1 MEVQGIA
8 VGKRTPPSSKL
19 WQDVKRGFPLYIM
32 ITPGLLFFILFKYL
46 PMGGIIIAFKQYDP
60 FVGFMDSPWV
70 GFDHFVKLFTE
81 PDFFVLLRNTMLV
94 SLFNLI
100 FFFPAPVVL
109 ALLLHEVKVRW
120 FRKTMQTIVYMP
132 HFFSWVVVVGIT
144 VLLFA
149 TQSGGINNLLASIGL
164 ERIELLTNPDYFRS
178 VYVFQNIWKEAG
190 WNAIIFLAALAAVDP
205 TLYEAATVDGA
216 GRWRQ
221 MWSINLPALK
231 STIIILFIL
240 RLGSVLEVGFEHIYL
255 MQNSINIGVSDVFD
269 SYVYRNGVL
278 QGAFS
283 YTTAVG
289 LFKSLVGLVL
299 VISANRLSKKL
310 GEEGVY

>member
-8 VGKRTPPSSKL
+8 VVKRTTPSSKL
-19 WQDVKRGFPLYIM
+19 WQDVKRGFPLYLM

-81 PDFFVLLRNTMLV
+81 PDFFILLRNTMLV

-149 TQSGGINNLLASIGL
+149 TQSGGINNLLASLGL
-164 ERIELLTNPDYFRS
+164 ERVELLTNPDYFRS

-205 TLYEAATVDGA
+205 TLYEAARVDGA

-221 MWSINLPALK
+221 MWSINVPALK

-299 VISANRLSKKL
+299 VIGANRLSKKL